1 MASEDADQIAA
12 RIAQRLRDA
21 GFGCKILDSAPTETA
36 FGTLLQ
42 RDRIIVALALTLLT
56 AVMWSYLLLLSVD
69 MGTGG
74 MDMTGFRII
83 PSGMGLMMPAHT
95 PWRAMEFAFV
105 FAMWTVMMV
114 GMMTSSAMPMIL
126 MYARVGRYAE
136 PQSTPLAATVW
147 FVAGYF
153 LVWVAFAVLATLVQW
168 ALERRFAQFPDG
180 KHEQH
185 PRRARVR
192 GGGQLPVDPPQ
203 GRMSYPMPDAVCVP
217 DASWWLSP
225 RRAGLPCARAT
236 PWRVLRRLLLG
247 TNGPVVR
254 GRRNEPVLGRRTL
267 VTHFLGAGPFLGPPG
282 RSPCRH
288 SPHRGRC
295 MVVVNGNVLTHGP
308 PQRTRRW
315 PSGRD

>member
-12 RIAQRLRDA
+12 RIAQKLRDA
-21 GFGCKILDSAPTETA
+21 GFGCKILDPAPTETA

-153 LVWVAFAVLATLVQW
+153 SCMPVWADT
-168 ALERRFAQFPDG
+168 PS
-180 KHEQH
+180 
-185 PRRARVR
+185 RRAHH
-192 GGGQLPVDPPQ
+192 
-203 GRMSYPMPDAVCVP
+203 
-217 DASWWLSP
+217 
-225 RRAGLPCARAT
+225 
-236 PWRVLRRLLLG
+236 LLLLFG
-247 TNGPVVR
+247 LLPAISLYGS
-254 GRRNEPVLGRRTL
+254 LL
-267 VTHFLGAGPFLGPPG
+267 
-282 RSPCRH
+282 
-288 SPHRGRC
+288 
-295 MVVVNGNVLTHGP
+295 
-308 PQRTRRW
+308 
-315 PSGRD
+315 